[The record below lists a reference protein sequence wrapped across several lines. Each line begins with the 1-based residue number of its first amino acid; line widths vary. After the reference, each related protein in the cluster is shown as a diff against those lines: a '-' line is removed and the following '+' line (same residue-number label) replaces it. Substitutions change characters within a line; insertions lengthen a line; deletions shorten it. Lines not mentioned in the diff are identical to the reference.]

1 MLPEVNLSVPSK
13 EDIERLAV
21 WLEDTEVNSSWYG
34 LGDDGKP
41 LHAGYAPAQVLEG
54 DEQEWDR
61 VFGDENRR
69 VFAVYTT
76 DREHIGEGQLVIN
89 WPLQEAQAYL
99 LIGRKDLWDHHY
111 GTTAMV
117 SLMDL
122 AFDELKLHRVWVD
135 VPDYNQH
142 AMQMVTHVGFVLEG
156 HFRKAHRKDGE
167 WFDSSTL
174 GLLSDE
180 YARRRSRLMGTAF
193 P

>member
-1 MLPEVNLSVPSK
+1 MFPTVNLSTPSK
-13 EDIERLAV
+13 EDIRRLAV

-41 LHAGYAPAQVLEG
+41 LHAGYTPAQVLEG
-54 DEQEWDR
+54 EQEWDR
-61 VFGDENRR
+61 VFSDENRR

-76 DREHIGEGQLVIN
+76 DREHIGEGQLVID

-99 LIGRKDLWDHHY
+99 LIGRKDLWHHHY

-117 SLMDL
+117 GLMDL
-122 AFDELKLHRVWVD
+122 AFNELKLHRVWVD

-167 WFDSSTL
+167 WFDSSAL

-180 YARRRSRLMGTAF
+180 YARRRSRLMGAS